1 MRRIIL
7 VAVTLLACLGLSA
20 QYRQKPG
27 DPVDYSRIRIPRD
40 SISYPVVATMEFDC
54 RTTFDYV
61 NSWIGMS
68 SDPAER
74 DSVAKASKLTTTRA
88 LKINGELRM
97 SRDISEEMIEN
108 AIQKAF
114 LETGL
119 NRPLL
124 AKRIEQTGKYSQ
136 INYSSE
142 QFAKDMASLL
152 MTGAGFGLAGAESVT
167 VVTDAMS
174 VAGTA
179 MAADDLI
186 STIENGQ
193 ELDVASTAV
202 NGVSTLTFLTDI
214 LVRAA
219 DDGKIPASVMKKL
232 LEGNKAALFEKAK
245 AAAGNGASML
255 GNLMSVIGV
264 YQIAQAADERDRQ
277 KWENRIAACA
287 KWQID
292 SFYKWVNYYLDRLS
306 AYADKCWIIVF
317 EPSSQALPF
326 DFRGEMC
333 RVNWEIKGGALLKC
347 VGAPRVYGPRRQA
360 PEGEYCGVI
369 DAVATY
375 DLSRYG
381 NKFVHT
387 STAMSDAVSKDSG
400 ELWEWGAKKFGR
412 TSNDYLRMIANDLVN
427 NPMHTCEKARSKA
440 SLKVKYHAPV
450 YVKVNTIDQVDD
462 AYAEPTMMPL
472 SFVGTDSFDK
482 TAVAASLGF
491 TQDDLESTADIDFK
505 INTTIK
511 GVQYG
516 AMKEKEMWS
525 PVEIEESVKDNTY
538 TISSRMGKNAKPD
551 VQSMPVDEYLGS
563 LEDHDS
569 FYLLL
574 PFSSFEVSFEKQ
586 LKPVPQKRPET
597 FAEWEKAKGKL
608 W

>member
-40 SISYPVVATMEFDC
+40 SISYPVVATMEFDS
-54 RTTFDYV
+54 RTNYDYV
-61 NSWIGMS
+61 NSWIGLS
-68 SDPAER
+68 SDPAKR
-74 DSVAKASKLTTTRA
+74 DSIAKAGKKTTTRS
-88 LKINGELRM
+88 LKINGELRQ

-119 NRPLL
+119 NRGLL
-124 AKRIEQTGKYSQ
+124 AKRIEQTSKYSQ
-136 INYSSE
+136 IDYSSE
-142 QFAKDMASLL
+142 QFAKDMASLI
-152 MTGAGFGLAGAESVT
+152 MTGAGFGLSGAE
-167 VVTDAMS
+167 
-174 VAGTA
+174 G
-179 MAADDLI
+179 L
-186 STIENGQ
+186 
-193 ELDVASTAV
+193 TAV
-202 NGVSTLTFLTDI
+202 NDAITVTGFGMAGYDSYSSDETDVATTSVSVLDFVGDL
-214 LVRAA
+214 LVRAVEA
-219 DDGKIPASVMKKL
+219 GKTPGWIMKKIV
-232 LEGNKAALFEKAK
+232 ENEKVETFNRLTVNAR
-245 AAAGNGASML
+245 NGVTMI
-255 GNLMSVIGV
+255 GNLMSLIGV

-277 KWENRIAACA
+277 KWENRVAACA

-381 NKFVHT
+381 NKFVHS

-412 TSNDYLRMIANDLVN
+412 TSNDYLRMIANDLVI

-472 SFVGTDSFDK
+472 SFVGTESFDK